1 MNPYS
6 TFCSPI
12 HPSVDIW
19 FASTFWLLGIMLLW
33 IWLDEYQFQFLLSDI
48 LSIHTEVE
56 LTDHI
61 LSIADFE
68 ELSYCFP
75 QWLHHFTL
83 LLSMVNNGMVYRT
96 THFVYPFTLWWAFHS
111 FLPFVSSTAMDV
123 CVQFFGWTSVC
134 SSLGSV
140 SRSGVVEPYDN
151 CILIFLRIYQTIVHT
166 GCTIFYLYKQCLR
179 VPVSLHCCQHLIFFI
194 IITILVYVK

>member
-1 MNPYS
+1 MFRITSKGWITSHVYRPHFVC
-6 TFCSPI
+6 T
-12 HPSVDIW
+12 SVDTCV
-19 FASTFWLLGIMLLW
+19 ASTFWLLGIMLLW

-56 LTDHI
+56 LTDHT

-96 THFVYPFTLWWAFHS
+96 THFVYPFTLWWAFHL
-111 FLPFVSSTAMDV
+111 FLPFGYCEQHCYGCLCTVFWLNI
-123 CVQFFGWTSVC
+123 CLQFFRVC
-134 SSLGSV
+134 
-140 SRSGVVEPYDN
+140 
-151 CILIFLRIYQTIVHT
+151 I
-166 GCTIFYLYKQCLR
+166 
-179 VPVSLHCCQHLIFFI
+179 
-194 IITILVYVK
+194 

>member
-1 MNPYS
+1 MFRITSKGWITSHVYRPHFVC
-6 TFCSPI
+6 T
-12 HPSVDIW
+12 SVDTCV
-19 FASTFWLLGIMLLW
+19 ASTFWLLGIMLLW

-56 LTDHI
+56 LTDHT

-123 CVQFFGWTSVC
+123 CVQFFGWTSVF
-134 SSLGSV
+134 SSLGYL
-140 SRSGVVEPYDN
+140 GVELLNHMIIAFLSFWGYTKLLYTQAALFSI
-151 CILIFLRIYQTIVHT
+151 CISNV
-166 GCTIFYLYKQCLR
+166 
-179 VPVSLHCCQHLIFFI
+179 
-194 IITILVYVK
+194 